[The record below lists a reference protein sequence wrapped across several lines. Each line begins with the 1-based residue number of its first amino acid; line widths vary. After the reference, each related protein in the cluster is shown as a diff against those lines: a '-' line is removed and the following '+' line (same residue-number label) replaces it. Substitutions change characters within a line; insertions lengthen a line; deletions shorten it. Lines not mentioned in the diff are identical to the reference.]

1 MKWSVYEGPIRRK
14 GSVNEAILVK
24 LEINMTGQDRTDRN
38 IVGRLVQYIDYIDL
52 FSRFSGIRYVS
63 VNLSNV

>member
-24 LEINMTGQDRTDRN
+24 LEINMTGQDRQKYT
-38 IVGRLVQYIDYIDL
+38 VGRLVHYIDYIDL
-52 FSRFSGIRYVS
+52 FSRFSGIRQVS